1 MSVRYQLLLDLSVVL
16 LLVPKSDGRALCFAL
31 GQ

>member
-16 LLVPKSDGRALCFAL
+16 RLVPKSDGGALCFAL